1 MRFSIFQDTDI
12 GARSI
17 NQDRM
22 GYCFTRESVLMVVAD
37 GMGGHARGEVAA
49 QLTLQVCAG
58 HFQRMATPRLADPA
72 RFLEAALNSAH
83 RELLSYQSLHQLP
96 EAPRTTVVACIVQ
109 DDGAWWA
116 HAGDSRLYWLRDGA
130 VMARTIDHSRVQA
143 LMEMGLVSPEE
154 ERTHPDRNKVLNC
167 LGSPQEPSI
176 ELSER
181 AALMR
186 GDVLLLCSDGF
197 WSGVSE
203 PQFASLLRHAPV
215 DAGVPELVRQAVAQ
229 GGRIADNTT
238 VVAMAW
244 EGAGENDL
252 PTLSAID
259 LPDGAITTTIAFGR
273 PEQAGA
279 VAPPLTD
286 EDIERQIAD
295 IQRAIRRSHDPHHR
309 ES

>member
-49 QLTLQVCAG
+49 QLTLQVCAA
-58 HFQRMATPRLADPA
+58 HFQRLATPRLADPA
-72 RFLEAALNSAH
+72 GFLETALRSAH
-83 RELLSYQSLHQLP
+83 GELLQYQTLHQLP
-96 EAPRTTVVACIVQ
+96 EAPRTTVVACVVQ
-109 DDGAWWA
+109 DGGAWWA
-116 HAGDSRLYWLRDGA
+116 HAGDSRLYWLRDGQ
-130 VMARTIDHSRVQA
+130 VLRRTIDHSRVQT
-143 LMEMGLVSPEE
+143 LIDMGWIKPEE
-154 ERTHPDRNKVLNC
+154 ASAHPDRNKVLSC
-167 LGSPQEPSI
+167 LGSPQEP
-176 ELSER
+176 
-181 AALMR
+181 ALDLADR
-186 GDVLLLCSDGF
+186 VALQAGDVLLLCSDGF

-203 PQFASLLRHAPV
+203 THVASLLRHAPV
-215 DAGVPELVRQAVAQ
+215 DACIPELVRQAVAQ

-244 EGAGENDL
+244 EGPGHEDL
-252 PTLSAID
+252 PTLSALD
-259 LPDGAITTTIAFGR
+259 LPAGAMTTTIAFGR

-279 VAPPLTD
+279 AVPLLTD

-295 IQRAIRRSHDPHHR
+295 IQRAIRRSHDPNRR